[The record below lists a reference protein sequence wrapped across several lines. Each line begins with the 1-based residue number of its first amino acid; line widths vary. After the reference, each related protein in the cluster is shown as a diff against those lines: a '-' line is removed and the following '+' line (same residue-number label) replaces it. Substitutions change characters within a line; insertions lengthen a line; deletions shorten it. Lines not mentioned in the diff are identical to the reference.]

1 MSKAGPQA
9 VTVPCGG
16 VGSAKNDILCGTK
29 LRAFAGIKMNI
40 KEQIYNAIQ
49 S

>member
-1 MSKAGPQA
+1 MSNAGPEDVA
-9 VTVPCGG
+9 VPCCGDG
-16 VGSAKNDILCGTK
+16 LAKNDIPCGTK